1 VTELVGRVALT
12 GNSKPPL
19 TEQIYDRLHDE
30 ILRARLLPG
39 QTVLEAELAA
49 QFGVSK
55 TPVREA
61 LRLLVHEG
69 WVLVLPRK
77 GYLIRPLGLDD
88 LREVFQLREMLEPNF
103 AGEAAW
109 RSARRPDDFEAVR
122 RAVAEQRSARDDLD
136 VALAGAAAFHIRIAA
151 LGGNARAA
159 RIIENLVHEVTRL
172 HYLMPNLES
181 HINSKEELDAHDA
194 IAHAIEVGNQ
204 REASR
209 AMRDHLRATDRL
221 LVEMFGVPRRLA
233 RSSAT
238 P

>member
-1 VTELVGRVALT
+1 MAVAAT
-12 GNSKPPL
+12 DNSKQPL
-19 TEQIYDRLHDE
+19 TEQIYERLHDD

-88 LREVFQLREMLEPNF
+88 LREVFQLREMLEPGF

-109 RSARRPDDFEAVR
+109 RSARRLDDVEAVR
-122 RAVAEQRSARDDLD
+122 KAVAAQRSARDDLD
-136 VALAGAAAFHIRIAA
+136 VALASAAAFHIRIAA
-151 LGGNARAA
+151 MGGTARAA

-181 HINSKEELDAHDA
+181 HINSKEELDAHDTITDA
-194 IAHAIEVGNQ
+194 IDAGNQ
-204 REASR
+204 RDAFR
-209 AMRDHLRATDRL
+209 AMRDHLRATDRI
-221 LVEMFGVPRRLA
+221 LVEVFGVPRRVA
-233 RSSAT
+233 RA
-238 P
+238 

>member
-1 VTELVGRVALT
+1 MTP
-12 GNSKPPL
+12 NSKQPL
-19 TEQIYDRLHDE
+19 TEQIYGRLHGD
-30 ILRARLLPG
+30 ILRAQLLPG
-39 QTVLEAELAA
+39 QTVLEADLAA

-61 LRLLVHEG
+61 LRLLVQDG

-88 LREVFQLREMLEPNF
+88 LREVFQLREMLEPGF

-109 RSARRPDDFEAVR
+109 RAARRLDDMEAVR
-122 RAVAEQRSARDDLD
+122 QAVADQRSARDDLD
-136 VALAGAAAFHIRIAA
+136 MALASAAAFHIRIATM
-151 LGGNARAA
+151 GGNARAA

-194 IAHAIEVGNQ
+194 IADAIEAGNQ

-209 AMRDHLRATDRL
+209 AMRDHLRATDQL
-221 LVEMFGVPRRLA
+221 LVEVFGVPRRLA
-233 RSSAT
+233 RSSAAR
-238 P
+238 

>member
-1 VTELVGRVALT
+1 VAVELT
-12 GNSKPPL
+12 GNSKQPL
-19 TEQIYDRLHDE
+19 TEQIYGRLHDD

-61 LRLLVHEG
+61 LRLLVQDG

-88 LREVFQLREMLEPNF
+88 LREVFQLREMLEPGF

-109 RSARRPDDFEAVR
+109 RSARRLDDVESVRQAV
-122 RAVAEQRSARDDLD
+122 EDQRSARDDLD
-136 VALAGAAAFHIRIAA
+136 LALASAAAFHIRIAA
-151 LGGNARAA
+151 MGGNARAA

-172 HYLMPNLES
+172 HYLIPNLES
-181 HINSKEELDAHDA
+181 HINSKEELDAHDTIADA
-194 IAHAIEVGNQ
+194 IDAGNQ

-209 AMRDHLRATDRL
+209 AMRDHLRATDRI
-221 LVEMFGVPRRLA
+221 LVEVFGVPRRLA
-233 RSSAT
+233 RA
-238 P
+238 

>member
-1 VTELVGRVALT
+1 MAVALA
-12 GNSKPPL
+12 GNSKQPL
-19 TEQIYDRLHDE
+19 TEQIYGRLHDD

-61 LRLLVHEG
+61 LRLLVQDG

-88 LREVFQLREMLEPNF
+88 LREVFQLRQMLEPSF
-103 AGEAAW
+103 AGEAAG
-109 RSARRPDDFEAVR
+109 RAARRLDDVEGVRQAVEDQ
-122 RAVAEQRSARDDLD
+122 RAASNDLD
-136 VALAGAAAFHIRIAA
+136 VALASAAAFHIRIATM
-151 LGGNARAA
+151 GGNARAA

-194 IAHAIEVGNQ
+194 ITEAISAGNQ

-209 AMRDHLRATDRL
+209 AMRDHLRATDRI
-221 LVEMFGVPRRLA
+221 LVEVFGVPRRLA
-233 RSSAT
+233 RA
-238 P
+238 